1 MAKKN
6 WFDNIEDLVPAST
19 VEAANRYFDLMFPGN
34 VRHLRETLFEEPY
47 DVLIP
52 DRHFKPLS
60 SLMEGLDGL
69 GFQDKGKYYEM
80 VTNIGGQKGNEGVPE
95 DAVKIEL
102 GGEDGRMLEI
112 TYDHSTS
119 EDEKSFYRHSQKTVV
134 MLPVDADLE
143 TLKANFDEHDNVV
156 VTVKKEEIRKEPNSR
171 SIPIG
176 RNGE

>member
-6 WFDNIEDLVPAST
+6 WFENIEDLVPAST

-34 VRHLRETLFEEPY
+34 VRHLRGTLFEEPY
-47 DVLIP
+47 DVLMP
-52 DRHFKPLS
+52 DGHFKPLS
-60 SLMEGLDGL
+60 SLMEGLEGL
-69 GFQDKGKYYEM
+69 GFQDKGKYYQM
-80 VTNIGGQKGNEGVPE
+80 VTNIGGQKGKEGVPE

-102 GGEDGRMLEI
+102 GEDGRMLEI
-112 TYDHSTS
+112 TYEHSTS

-134 MLPVDADLE
+134 MLPADADPD

-156 VTVKKEEIRKEPNSR
+156 VTVKKKVEREVKGRQ
-171 SIPIG
+171 IPIG